1 MKQIKVFQL
10 IPPERRQ
17 YVLFFS
23 IQEKLAL
30 TRVATTGKLI
40 L

>member
-1 MKQIKVFQL
+1 MKQIKALQL
-10 IPPERRQ
+10 IPPEWRQ
-17 YVLFFS
+17 YVLLFS